1 MLYLYYYCC
10 GKDDGI
16 SIYLSIYFCFLQMHL
31 STFLKI
37 KNKQIETKM
46 NNSSKSQS
54 KSTKEFYWLFY
65 LNIAKFFLPD
75 GTNYL
80 PDQSMMTSCTGKMLP
95 PVPPSLKL
103 TPWPQRGITGMT
115 LIHHDDT

>member
-1 MLYLYYYCC
+1 
-10 GKDDGI
+10 
-16 SIYLSIYFCFLQMHL
+16 MHL
-31 STFLKI
+31 ITFLKI

-46 NNSSKSQS
+46 NNNSSKSQS

-95 PVPPSLKL
+95 PS
-103 TPWPQRGITGMT
+103 TP
-115 LIHHDDT
+115 LIKTYPMAPARYNRDDTYPP